1 MYFNFPY
8 YPQHDSMDCGPACLR
23 MIAAYHGKLLTL
35 QQLREKCYI
44 DREGVSLKGIA
55 EAAEGMGFQ
64 TMAVKVNYGKSV
76 SSPCLLSAPLPAIAH
91 WNQNHFVV
99 VYKVNKHF
107 VHIAD
112 PASGRHKLRRKDFE
126 HSWCSDGVLGI
137 LLLLEKG
144 RAFNESFSN
153 EGYERPISVG
163 FSFLIPYF
171 SPFKRLIFQLI
182 LGMLVGSL
190 LQMVF
195 PILTQSIVDIGIDT
209 RDLKFI
215 YLVLLGQLAIFIGQ
229 AVVRFIQG
237 WILLHI
243 STRINVNLIGDFLSK
258 LMKLPL
264 GFFDAKHTGD
274 LMQRI
279 GDHYRIESFLTQSL
293 LSIIFSVFNLVV
305 FGILLAIYNTT
316 LFLIFFI
323 AAILYFSYI
332 FIFLKYRREID
343 YQLFHKSSDNQDN
356 LYEIINGMA
365 EIKLQGSQTKRRW
378 RWAQTQASLFHIRMR
393 SLALSQYQDA
403 GGIAINQLKDI
414 LITVVSAQAV
424 IEGKMT
430 LGMML
435 SVQYIVG
442 QLNIPLQQMIGFIRA
457 AQDAKISLE
466 RLGEVHGKNNEEKAD
481 TIQMNNIPYDDIR
494 IEGLGFRYTPI
505 SDEVLIDV
513 NMTIPKGKVTAIVGS
528 SGSGKTS
535 LVKLLL
541 AFYEASSGQIFIGS
555 IPFSI
560 LHKKSWRSKC
570 GAVLQDG
577 YIFSDTIANNIAES
591 DDSPDLNRLE
601 YAVKLANIKEFIDE
615 LPLRYNTLIGAK
627 GNGLSM
633 GQKQRILI
641 ARAVYKNP
649 DYLFFDEATNSLDA
663 VNESVIVQNLKEFY
677 VGKTV
682 VIVAHRLSTVKDAD
696 QIIVLNKGKVIEIG
710 NHINLVQKKG
720 AYYNL
725 VKNQLELGN

>member
-1 MYFNFPY
+1 MHLNFPY
-8 YPQHDSMDCGPACLR
+8 YTQHDSMDCGPACLR

-55 EAAEGMGFQ
+55 EAAEGLGYQ
-64 TMAVKVNYGKSV
+64 TMAVKVNFGQSI
-76 SSPCLLSAPLPAIAH
+76 SSPCLLGAPLPAIAH

-99 VYKVNKHF
+99 VYKANKNY

-112 PASGRHKLRRKDFE
+112 PASGRHKISRKNFE
-126 HSWCSDGVLGI
+126 RSWCSDGDLGI

-144 RAFNESFSN
+144 RAFNESFS
-153 EGYERPISVG
+153 GGDARPISIG
-163 FSFLIPYF
+163 FSFLIPYLT
-171 SPFKRLIFQLI
+171 PFKRLIIQLI

-229 AVVRFIQG
+229 AMVRFIQG

-293 LSIIFSVFNLVV
+293 LSIIFSVFNLIV
-305 FGILLAIYNTT
+305 FGILLAIYNST

-323 AAILYFSYI
+323 AAVLYFSYI

-343 YQLFHKSSDNQDN
+343 YQLFHRSSDNQDN

-378 RWAQTQASLFHIRMR
+378 RWAQTQASLFHIRMK

-435 SVQYIVG
+435 SVQYIIG
-442 QLNIPLQQMIGFIRA
+442 QLNVPLQQMIGFIRA

-466 RLGEVHGKNNEEKAD
+466 RLGEVHGKDNEEKVD
-481 TIQMNNIPYDDIR
+481 TTLVNIIPYEDIR
-494 IEGLGFRYTPI
+494 IEGLGFRYTSI
-505 SDEVLIDV
+505 SEEVLMDV

-541 AFYEASSGQIFIGS
+541 AFYKANSGQIYIGS

-560 LHKKSWRSKC
+560 LNKKSWRSHC

-591 DDSPDLNRLE
+591 EDNPDLNRLE
-601 YAVKLANIKEFIDE
+601 YAVKMANIKEFIDG
-615 LPLRYNTLIGAK
+615 LPLRYNTMIGAK
-627 GNGLSM
+627 GNGLSQ
-633 GQKQRILI
+633 GQKQRVLI

-663 VNESVIVQNLKEFY
+663 VNESIIVQNLKQFY
-677 VGKTV
+677 LGKTV

-696 QIIVLNKGKVIEIG
+696 QIIVLDKGRVIETG
-710 NHINLVQKKG
+710 NHMDLVQNKG